1 MTKKLSRKRRP
12 ANDSCIACNSLLICC
27 LSNIWIY
34 QVHYYYY
41 YFYFYY
47 CVYAFISI
55 EAAPEQQQWMT
66 PPPQIT
72 GCPPGLEYLCQ
83 VDELLVK
90 QQVELLEGMYAV
102 DNKSQP
108 ISIVY

>member
-1 MTKKLSRKRRP
+1 MYDYT
-12 ANDSCIACNSLLICC
+12 D
-27 LSNIWIY
+27 
-34 QVHYYYY
+34 
-41 YFYFYY
+41 
-47 CVYAFISI
+47 VY
-55 EAAPEQQQWMT
+55 PGMPMGQPQQQQWMA
-66 PPPQIT
+66 PPPQVP

-83 VDELLVK
+83 VDQLLVK